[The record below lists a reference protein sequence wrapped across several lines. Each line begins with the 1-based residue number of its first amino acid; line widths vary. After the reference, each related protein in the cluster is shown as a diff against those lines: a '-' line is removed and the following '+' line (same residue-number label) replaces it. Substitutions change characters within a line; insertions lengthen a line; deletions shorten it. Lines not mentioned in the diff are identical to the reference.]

1 MKVTHNNRNRFNLR
15 LTKAELE
22 LFNIAIAN
30 LDIADMEEDAKEHG
44 LDLSTL
50 EYNHY
55 KLFSQI
61 SEITGLYPAI
71 APKSE
76 GEEQW
81 SFTN

>member
-76 GEEQW
+76 GEEQ
-81 SFTN
+81 